1 VSPTH
6 PHIHS
11 ESGQAL
17 VEFALVLPVL
27 LIVLLGIVDFGRALN
42 YYNDAT
48 HLSAEA
54 ARFAVVNRKP
64 DVANAAS
71 LQLQIHQQ
79 ADSPELRNGST
90 SVTNA
95 AQVCVDFPNGTQLA
109 GDPVRVQVGFT
120 YSWLPFLD
128 IGAATISASSVMR
141 LEAAPTTYSV
151 GCA

>member
-1 VSPTH
+1 VSPTR
-6 PHIHS
+6 PHISS
-11 ESGQAL
+11 EGGQAL

-64 DVANAAS
+64 DPSNAAS

-79 ADSPELRNGST
+79 GDSPELRDGST
-90 SVTNA
+90 SVTSA

-109 GDPVRVQVGFT
+109 GDPVRVSVGLT
-120 YSWLPFLD
+120 YAWLPFLD
-128 IGAATISASSVMR
+128 IGSATISASSVMR
-141 LEAAPTTYSV
+141 LETAPTTYTAT
-151 GCA
+151 CA